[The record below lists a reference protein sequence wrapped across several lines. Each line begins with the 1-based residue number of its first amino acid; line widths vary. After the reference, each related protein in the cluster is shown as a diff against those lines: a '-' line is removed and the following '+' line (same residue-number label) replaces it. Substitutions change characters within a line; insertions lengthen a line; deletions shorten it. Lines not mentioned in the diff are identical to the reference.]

1 MAKLE
6 FELDK
11 NSETFGIFNCEFVNA
26 PIPMYDHVTIR
37 LLLFSAKCLFFKI
50 FFVLINGTV
59 GPIKLWNLKQIY
71 Q

>member
-37 LLLFSAKCLFFKI
+37 LLLKCFFKI
-50 FFVLINGTV
+50 SFVLINGTV
-59 GPIKLWNLKQIY
+59 GPIKLWNWS
-71 Q
+71 

>member
-26 PIPMYDHVTIR
+26 PIPMYDHVTRR
-37 LLLFSAKCLFFKI
+37 LLLFSAKCFFKI
-50 FFVLINGTV
+50 SFVLINGTV
-59 GPIKLWNLKQIY
+59 GPIKLWNWS
-71 Q
+71 